1 PGRVIRV
8 PVGTPSHA
16 PWASWPSAT
25 ASYSQWG
32 RSPHLAKRT
41 RTVRTG
47 SDDLLAG
54 HGGLAHLRHDVLV
67 ARPGHLAEGMHGV
80 GVDADQDPGPVVAHR
95 APDDAGG
102 LLGRHPGELAVE
114 EVGGGLLVLPRAD
127 PGVAGDAGLDAAR
140 VQAGDPDR
148 VARDQ
153 HLLAQRLGDAADGVL
168 GGVVG

>member
-67 ARPGHLAEGMHGV
+67 ARPGHLAEGVHGV
-80 GVDADQDPGPVVAHR
+80 GVDADQDPGPSVAPR
-95 APDDAGG
+95 APGYAAGR
-102 LLGRHPGELAVE
+102 LGRPTG
-114 EVGGGLLVLPRAD
+114 VLP
-127 PGVAGDAGLDAAR
+127 VAE
-140 VQAGDPDR
+140 V
-148 VARDQ
+148 
-153 HLLAQRLGDAADGVL
+153 
-168 GGVVG
+168 